1 MRLHIARL
9 ILSCV
14 DECRPIYPPTSN
26 HPRESITICG
36 IAGEIARGRPA
47 DLAAIRAM
55 TDCMVPRGPDGGGA
69 WADQR
74 VALGHRRL
82 AIIDLSSSG
91 HQPMHDPELGL
102 TVAFNGCIYNYPE
115 LRQQLLGK
123 GYRFFS
129 HSDTEVIL
137 KGYRE
142 WGERVVDHLKGMF
155 AFAIAE
161 RDTGRVVLA
170 RDRLGV
176 KPLYWCDVEDGDGG
190 GAMRFASSLTA
201 LVAAG
206 GVDTDLDP
214 VALNHYLSFHSV
226 VPAPHTILRGVRKLE
241 PGTIMRIEADGTRT
255 QETYWEPIFERSAE
269 RAGWSA
275 VEWEE
280 AILASLRT
288 AVERRLVADV
298 PVGCLLSGG
307 LDSSLIV
314 GLLAEA
320 GQHGLK
326 TFSIGFEA
334 AGGEEGDEFKYS
346 DVIARHYDTDHH
358 QIRIDSA
365 RMLPALSDTI
375 GAMSEPMV
383 SHDCVAFYLLSQEV
397 SKHVK
402 VVQSGQG
409 ADEIFA
415 GYHWYPPMAYAKD
428 DDACDALSRYRKAF
442 FDRDHDGLNRL
453 LQPRWQ
459 LDHDVAG
466 EYVLEH
472 FAHPGAATATD
483 RALRLDTTVMLV
495 DDPVKR
501 VDNMTMAWGLEGRVP
516 FLDHELVELA
526 ATCPPDLKTAYDGK
540 GVLKEAARKV
550 IPHEVID
557 RPKGYFPVPALK
569 HLEGP
574 YLDLVRDALH
584 SSAARDRGLFAPAAV
599 DGMLAEPNGNLTPLR
614 GNPLWQIGLLEL
626 WLARH
631 VDGTR

>member
-1 MRLHIARL
+1 M
-9 ILSCV
+9 
-14 DECRPIYPPTSN
+14 
-26 HPRESITICG
+26 CG
-36 IAGEIARGRPA
+36 IAGEIATGRPA
-47 DLAAIRAM
+47 NLTAVAAM
-55 TDCMVPRGPDGGGA
+55 TDAMVTRGPDSSGMWSSDRIA
-69 WADQR
+69 
-74 VALGHRRL
+74 VGHRRL
-82 AIIDLSSSG
+82 AIIDLSSHG

-115 LRQQLLGK
+115 LRRELIGK

-129 HSDTEVIL
+129 HSDTEVVL
-137 KGYRE
+137 KGYKE
-142 WGERVVDHLKGMF
+142 WGDRVVEHLFGMF
-155 AFAIAE
+155 AFAVTE
-161 RDTGRVVLA
+161 TDSGRVLLA

-176 KPLYWCDVEDGDGG
+176 KPLYWADVVEADGSR
-190 GAMRFASSLTA
+190 ALRFASSLPA

-214 VALNHYLSFHSV
+214 VALHHYLSFHSV
-226 VPAPHTILRGVRKLE
+226 VPAPYTILKGVRKLP
-241 PGTIMRIEADGTRT
+241 PGTLMRIEPDGSRT
-255 QETYWEPIFERSAE
+255 EKTYWEPVFERSDE
-269 RAGWSA
+269 RAGWSEHDWQEA
-275 VEWEE
+275 V
-280 AILASLRT
+280 LASLRT

-320 GQHGLK
+320 GQHGLQ

-346 DVIARHYDTDHH
+346 DVIARHFATDHH
-358 QIRIDSA
+358 QIRIDTA
-365 RMLPALSDTI
+365 RMLPSLSGAI

-383 SHDCVAFYLLSQEV
+383 SHDCVAFYLLSEEV

-415 GYHWYPPMAYAKD
+415 GYHWYPPMAHAAD
-428 DDACDALSRYRKAF
+428 GDPADALSRYRPAF
-442 FDRDHDGLNRL
+442 FDRDHEALNGL
-453 LQPRWQ
+453 LQPRWR
-459 LDHDVAG
+459 LDHDASG
-466 EYVLEH
+466 DFALRH
-472 FAHPGAATATD
+472 FSHPGAATATD
-483 RALRLDTTVMLV
+483 RALRLDTTVMLT

-526 ATCPPDLKTAYDGK
+526 ATCPPELKTAHDGK
-540 GVLKEAARKV
+540 GVLKEAARQV
-550 IPHEVID
+550 IPAEVID

-569 HLEGP
+569 HLAGP

-584 SSAARDRGLFAPAAV
+584 SDAARSRGLFDAKAV
-599 DGMLAEPNGNLTPLR
+599 DGLLADPNGNLTPLR
-614 GNPLWQIGLLEL
+614 GNPLWQVGLLEL

-631 VDGTR
+631 VDGNG